1 MGRSPPIADT
11 RARRQKP
18 GQPCRA
24 NPRHL
29 YIDALA
35 AWLPGCQGD
44 HRGAPGSQAASCGLT
59 TTTAATTSRSA
70 WPRGFFHTPP
80 LAPRLGL
87 QYPLLGAQQF
97 SGSAEVALSYE
108 DIYRIYRIY
117 RIYHIY
123 HIYRTLWCPC
133 VRFAWLVTG
142 FAFSVTSFA
151 FCVTDFAF
159 GVRGSV
165 VSTVLT
171 KTRFA

>member
-24 NPRHL
+24 NPSHRANDMFCL
-29 YIDALA
+29 PVAYWRRTQPGRVCSQPPGWRQA
-35 AWLPGCQGD
+35 AWLL
-44 HRGAPGSQAASCGLT
+44 RL
-59 TTTAATTSRSA
+59 SA
-70 WPRGFFHTPP
+70 CPSPWFFFHTPP
-80 LAPRLGL
+80 GRASMGL
-87 QYPLLGAQQF
+87 SYPLLGAQQF

>member
-24 NPRHL
+24 TPRHL

-59 TTTAATTSRSA
+59 PTTAATTSRSA

-123 HIYRTLWCPC
+123 RTLWCPC

-142 FAFSVTSFA
+142 FACSVTSFA
-151 FCVTDFAF
+151 FCVTDFGF
-159 GVRGSV
+159 GVWGSV